1 MRGIQ
6 ASARLRLS
14 PRSGIP
20 EEAVSPGHPPASP
33 PRIDGGGE
41 EYSEPVVPAPPVALR
56 KGAPSPEAGL
66 EAKGREEPG
75 CALIP
80 PSSERSAGP
89 RGRGGRPGLE
99 GSRLSP
105 DSRQPEGSPCASAR
119 PANLRVSVGWG
130 PSGLPLP
137 RTQLGAPEPGGGAA
151 GARGA
156 SASALGAG
164 GPVPRARG
172 RGAGAPGRRV
182 GEGRG
187 RDGRKEGG
195 AGAGGCSAPALSA
208 PRTLAPAARAQPGVA
223 PCRARSSLPPPA
235 PWLPRSRRGSSAER
249 ADGRTTDGPGKPR
262 PAPPGRAM
270 LIAPPGPA
278 RGISTAR
285 PAAPAASGDYEPES
299 AALPGPPLSQPG
311 HGLPPDRVRAAR
323 TSCTR
328 VPAKLAW
335 LGEGLRR
342 PRAAAGRQLPWLLR
356 EAGWARCG
364 SGGRTKTP
372 LGREPQGR
380 ARLQRHGQGDRP
392 S

>member
-1 MRGIQ
+1 MRPNTAQLRALGRAAGTGRQ
-6 ASARLRLS
+6 ARARGFSAEPRFPPTRGQSLRVRS
-14 PRSGIP
+14 PR
-20 EEAVSPGHPPASP
+20 
-33 PRIDGGGE
+33 
-41 EYSEPVVPAPPVALR
+41 
-56 KGAPSPEAGL
+56 
-66 EAKGREEPG
+66 
-75 CALIP
+75 
-80 PSSERSAGP
+80 
-89 RGRGGRPGLE
+89 
-99 GSRLSP
+99 
-105 DSRQPEGSPCASAR
+105 
-119 PANLRVSVGWG
+119 NLRVSVGWS

-195 AGAGGCSAPALSA
+195 REGGAGAGGCSAPALSA

-223 PCRARSSLPPPA
+223 PCRARSSLAPPA
-235 PWLPRSRRGSSAER
+235 PWLPRSRRGSGAER

-356 EAGWARCG
+356 DAGWARCG
-364 SGGRTKTP
+364 SGGRTKAP
-372 LGREPQGR
+372 LEREPQGR
-380 ARLQRHGQGDRP
+380 A
-392 S
+392 